1 MRTYVVASFDSMDR
15 PRIVGMA
22 SRLEGLFADEIRED
36 ERTGSNRKPCAGI
49 KAIRAIKGNV
59 FTQKN
64 LVDLEDYASV
74 LMARREERIGRVEEE
89 RNAIERDAPS
99 LNAYDFLINGMRD
112 GLNDARRQ
120 LEDFMETTSKAW

>member
-36 ERTGSNRKPCAGI
+36 ERTGPNRKPCAGI

-59 FTQKN
+59 FTQEN
-64 LVDLEDYASV
+64 VVDLEDYASV

-99 LNAYDFLINGMRD
+99 LNAYDFLINGMQD